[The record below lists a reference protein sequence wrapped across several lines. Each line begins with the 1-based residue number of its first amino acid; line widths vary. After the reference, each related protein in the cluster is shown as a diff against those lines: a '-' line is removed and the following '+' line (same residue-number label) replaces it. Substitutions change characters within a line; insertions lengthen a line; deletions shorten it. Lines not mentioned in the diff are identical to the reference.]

1 VDEIEAAG
9 MVPQLVHARR
19 AKMMLASVNKTDKL
33 DSHGLNRLQRTGTL
47 PTVWIPP
54 AMIRDL
60 RDLPRTRMVLSQERT
75 RLKNRIHATLAKY
88 GLSIEGARDA
98 FGKRG
103 LEELKEKLDL
113 LPPHSRFCVERLLGI
128 LEKIREEITQF
139 EARMKKE
146 FLTSRQME
154 LLQTMPGVGF
164 TLSVVIHLETGE
176 VSRFPSAPRLAAYS
190 GTTPRVHAS
199 GDKVR
204 YGQVRSDV
212 NRYLKWAFVEAA
224 NVVALHS
231 RRFPSKH
238 VSRLYLKIRQR
249 KGHKKAVGAVARHLA
264 EAAYWILKKGEP
276 YREPRKT
283 LVSSKKG

>member
-1 VDEIEAAG
+1 
-9 MVPQLVHARR
+9 
-19 AKMMLASVNKTDKL
+19 
-33 DSHGLNRLQRTGTL
+33 
-47 PTVWIPP
+47 
-54 AMIRDL
+54 
-60 RDLPRTRMVLSQERT
+60 MVLSQERT

-88 GLSIEGARDA
+88 AIYIEQASDA

-103 LEELKEKLDL
+103 LEELKEKMEL

-128 LEKIREEITQF
+128 LEKIQDEITLF

-146 FLTSRQME
+146 FRTSRLLE
-154 LLQTMPGVGF
+154 LLQTLPCVGF
-164 TLSVVIHLETGE
+164 ILSVVIHLETGD
-176 VSRFPSAPRLAAYS
+176 VSRFPYAPRLAAYS

-204 YGQVRSDV
+204 YGQTRSDV

-224 NVVALHS
+224 NLVALHHGH
-231 RRFPSKH
+231 FPSRH
-238 VSRLYLKIRQR
+238 VSRLYEKVRQR

-276 YREPRKT
+276 YKEPRKT
-283 LVSSKKG
+283 LVSSTKG